1 MSGELIYL
9 TFLHYW
15 TSTLVLYPEN
25 IVPETF
31 YFQWPARTKIQR
43 LHQNIL
49 KEGNGYQKY
58 LMCPDLWD
66 RNFQV
71 VCSEISLYKVDLKC
85 VETVKSKP
93 SVDYSGLLPT
103 QTQSF
108 SSIWLDNNDYLIMQ
122 WKILWKTGCLVVQ
135 KKDKNQKRNQ
145 GWGN

>member
-1 MSGELIYL
+1 
-9 TFLHYW
+9 
-15 TSTLVLYPEN
+15 
-25 IVPETF
+25 
-31 YFQWPARTKIQR
+31 
-43 LHQNIL
+43 
-49 KEGNGYQKY
+49 
-58 LMCPDLWD
+58 MCPDLWD

-122 WKILWKTGCLVVQ
+122 WFYFLKKRLSRGS

-145 GWGN
+145 GWEN